1 MCLTSIMNSANLYV
15 TKTWHLRWILNEI
28 FFLRKVS
35 SFLKNTI
42 CVLAAWL
49 LFAKIPF
56 ATSFFFYYA
65 NFSSSYHDI
74 DPDKEENGVH
84 EKWLVENDFYKL
96 LLIHSRFEILLMNL
110 EKGCSQSRSNISEI
124 QVWNLLTRKRLA
136 KY

>member
-1 MCLTSIMNSANLYV
+1 MRFSSYV
-15 TKTWHLRWILNEI
+15 KFHRFSKLQY
-28 FFLRKVS
+28 VY
-35 SFLKNTI
+35 
-42 CVLAAWL
+42 WL
-49 LFAKIPF
+49 LDFYLQKFQLQLLSI
-56 ATSFFFYYA
+56 FYYA

-124 QVWNLLTRKRLA
+124 QVRNLLTKKRLV
-136 KY
+136 KVVKNCSIFLRFHPQVPTSKWHVVV

>member
-28 FFLRKVS
+28 FFLHKFHRFSKIQHVY
-35 SFLKNTI
+35 
-42 CVLAAWL
+42 WL
-49 LFAKIPF
+49 LDFYLQKF
-56 ATSFFFYYA
+56 HLQLLSFFYYA